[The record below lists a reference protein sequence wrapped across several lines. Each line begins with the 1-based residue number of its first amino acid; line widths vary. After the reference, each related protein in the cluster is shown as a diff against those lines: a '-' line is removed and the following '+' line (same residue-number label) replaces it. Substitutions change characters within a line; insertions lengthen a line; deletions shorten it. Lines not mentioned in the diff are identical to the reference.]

1 MKTRVRA
8 RRVDNARGVSR
19 PRAHFSQSIYN
30 MATPREAAKL
40 ASSVRQSWWLDGDKL
55 DEEPSLP
62 AKRMKMDPEET
73 GKWDVSALKV

>member
-30 MATPREAAKL
+30 MATREAAKF
-40 ASSVRQSWWLDGDKL
+40 ASSVRQSWRLDGDKL

-73 GKWDVSALKV
+73 GKWDVFALKV